1 MSRSIDLFIDSA
13 RPIDDLAQEVSRLTR
28 MTAAPGTAPDSWCF
42 QEGDIRTELRVHPFL
57 PDRELAFDRYRY
69 ALSARVPEGARPADS
84 AEASLLRVVSET
96 LRKGGMASL
105 LVHDLQYK
113 DSASAPASASVS
125 TPEGPAPGAADGPAG
140 TAEGS

>member
-13 RPIDDLAQEVSRLTR
+13 RPIDDLAQEMSRLTR
-28 MTAAPGTAPDSWCF
+28 MALTPGRSPDTWCL
-42 QEGDIRTELRVHPFL
+42 QEGEVRAELRVHPFL

-69 ALSARVPEGARPADS
+69 ALSTRVDEGSRPADS

-96 LRKGGMASL
+96 LRKAGMASL

-113 DSASAPASASVS
+113 DPAGS
-125 TPEGPAPGAADGPAG
+125 PEGPAPEGAGDGVGTVDAAD
-140 TAEGS
+140 TAEDS